1 MTGDTCGAVI
11 GAIILIGLKY
21 GANEANDRVS
31 KNRAYGFAE
40 KLIKEFQ
47 ARNKSILCRDLL
59 GFNIKADNYPEK
71 EEIILKQCPVFIAVA
86 SEIFEEILR
95 GEDDKIKK

>member
-1 MTGDTCGAVI
+1 MGETCGAVTSTVL
-11 GAIILIGLKY
+11 LISLKY
-21 GANEANDRVS
+21 GANDREDRDA
-31 KNRAYGFAE
+31 KNKAYQLTE
-40 KLIKEFQ
+40 KFIKEFR

-59 GFNIKADNYPEK
+59 EFNIKLNNNPEK
-71 EEIILKQCPVFIAVA
+71 EEIILKRCPEFIAVA